1 MSALLISIQSW
12 WRQISGREQRL
23 VIVCAILLV
32 FGGLY
37 WGVIQPVLQR
47 ADAAQQSIQREKQLL
62 TWVEDKADEIISL
75 RAQTGQV
82 VSRTPLNQAVSSSAR
97 RFNIELIRVQP
108 RGEQLQV
115 WISPLPFNRFAEWMA
130 FLQDTQGITATFLD
144 IDKGS
149 QNGVIEIK
157 RLQFTKG

>member
-82 VSRTPLNQAVSSSAR
+82 VSSTPLNQAVSSSAR

>member
-37 WGVIQPVLQR
+37 WGIIQPVLQR

-82 VSRTPLNQAVSSSAR
+82 VSSTPLNQAVSSSAR